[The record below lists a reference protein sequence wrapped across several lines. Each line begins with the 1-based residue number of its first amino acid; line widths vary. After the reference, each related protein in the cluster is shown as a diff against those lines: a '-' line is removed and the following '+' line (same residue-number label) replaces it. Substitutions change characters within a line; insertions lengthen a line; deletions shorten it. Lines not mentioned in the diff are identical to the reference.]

1 MVFGDQER
9 NRKVAPVW
17 RLWPWRCLLGLL
29 LIFLGHNP
37 SHGQVA
43 PGYTF
48 HFNFL
53 DSPAAAVETVAL
65 AGQAAAR
72 MVSLVPPAHIWEDT
86 RARAT
91 LDASIAA
98 IKHHGLRF
106 VFSRMDAN
114 QSGGLA
120 WLYQSVLARPG
131 RLPDG
136 SPTSDWFRS
145 TVGNLRFERWQNQET
160 RYYAGRYGRL
170 PQLAGFAV
178 GGMVEPFVSQRG
190 SLMQWDEASGNYE
203 IAQYT
208 EECRAEWHRW
218 LRRRFGGLQAIN
230 RAYRTRFSKVSRVP
244 MPSSGDDLRFGRP
257 REAYFDFARS
267 INDWF
272 VRQYRS
278 NRRLWHQFSNK
289 PFLLQLNGLES
300 EKIARGRPEFAAFD
314 LPSWVAQADAV
325 GISLYTHAGYP
336 DWGHAANKSTM
347 RLLLSARDSG
357 KPAFIMESGC
367 EAPRVT
373 LRSHELSF
381 VTSMGLLLDPIGY
394 IYEYFRYER
403 DGRVDPGMMVLP
415 NGDPHQPG
423 FARVSAELRSMPDKG
438 KAVDNPCFIYLS
450 APLTARGSM
459 VAGLVNRAV
468 YHLAGY
474 LPCRLLPWQH
484 FNRIPT
490 GSVVLAPPG
499 LHRVADAK
507 ELRALLDSSRT
518 KGWHLVSDAETC
530 RALMRLT
537 PQCSVQALRLER
549 LLEGGYVEEQA
560 SALQEELARVTAFRQ
575 RLDSQPVEPR
585 VGLSWLET
593 ESDLSLWLEDREPV
607 RLRWETLHRH
617 NVQRIWGSSRN
628 GQPIQVLVVLP
639 GGQQLDRTLPCRQ
652 WVTVN
657 DLLPAGDIETLRTQ
671 KVSSAAIDRFPKP
684 SSFRGPFSA
693 GGDFRQWIHT
703 VVRLP
708 MQMPPD
714 DSPPKKEIH
723 N

>member
-1 MVFGDQER
+1 VP
-9 NRKVAPVW
+9 AWALW
-17 RLWPWRCLLGLL
+17 RWRWIVGLL
-29 LIFLGHNP
+29 LIFLN
-37 SHGQVA
+37 SSQSYGQVA

-53 DSPAAAVETVAL
+53 DSPATAVETVAL
-65 AGQAAAR
+65 AGRAAAR
-72 MVSLVPPAHIWEDT
+72 MISLVPPAHIWED
-86 RARAT
+86 RSALAT

-98 IKHHGLRF
+98 IKHQGLRF

-114 QSGGLA
+114 QSSGQA
-120 WLYQSVLARPG
+120 WLYHRVLARPG

-136 SPTSDWFRS
+136 SPTSDCFRS

-190 SLMQWDEASGNYE
+190 SLMQWDEAHGNYE

-208 EECRAEWHRW
+208 KECRAEWHRW

-230 RAYRTRFSKVSRVP
+230 RAYRTHFSRMSRVP

-289 PFLLQLNGLES
+289 PFLLQLSGFES

-325 GISLYTHAGYP
+325 GISLYTHAGYS
-336 DWGHAANKSTM
+336 DWGHSANKSTV

-357 KPAFIMESGC
+357 KSAFIMESGC

-381 VTSMGLLLDPIGY
+381 VTSIGLLLDPIGY

-403 DGRVDPGMMVLP
+403 DGRVDPGMMVSP
-415 NGDPHQPG
+415 NGDLHQPG
-423 FARVSAELRSMPDKG
+423 FARVSSELRSMSEKG
-438 KAVDNPCFIYLS
+438 KGVDDPCFVYLS
-450 APLTARGSM
+450 APFTARNSL

-474 LPCRLLPWQH
+474 LPCRLLPWRQ

-490 GSVVLAPPG
+490 GSVVLVPPG
-499 LHRVADAK
+499 FHRVADAK
-507 ELRALLDSSRT
+507 DLKMFLNSSKT
-518 KGWHLVSDAETC
+518 NVWHLISDAETC
-530 RALMRLT
+530 QIFRQLG
-537 PQCSVQALRLER
+537 PQCSVQALQLER
-549 LLEGGYVEEQA
+549 LLEHSYVEEQA
-560 SALQEELARVTAFRQ
+560 SVLHEELAKVNAFQQ
-575 RLDSQPVEPR
+575 RLDQQPVEPR
-585 VGLSWLET
+585 TGLSWLET
-593 ESDLSLWLEDREPV
+593 DSGLSLWLEDREPV

-628 GQPIQVLVVLP
+628 GQPIQVLVALP
-639 GGQQLDRTLPCRQ
+639 GGKQLDRTLPCRQ
-652 WVTVN
+652 WVVVD
-657 DLLPAGDIETLRTQ
+657 DLLVAADLEKLKKQKARPAVIHQLPTVG
-671 KVSSAAIDRFPKP
+671 SSRDPLT
-684 SSFRGPFSA
+684 A
-693 GGDFRQWIHT
+693 GGDSRQWFHA
-703 VVRLP
+703 VVSLP
-708 MQMPPD
+708 IQMPPD
-714 DSPPKKEIH
+714 DSLPNEEIH

>member
-1 MVFGDQER
+1 MVPAW
-9 NRKVAPVW
+9 NLW
-17 RLWPWRCLLGLL
+17 RIPGLFWL
-29 LIFLGHNP
+29 VLVFVG
-37 SHGQVA
+37 SSQVYGQLA

-65 AGQAAAR
+65 AGRAAAR
-72 MVSLVPPAHIWEDT
+72 MVSLVPPAHIWED
-86 RARAT
+86 RSALAT

-98 IKHHGLRF
+98 IKNHGLRF

-114 QSGGLA
+114 QSSGLA
-120 WLYQSVLARPG
+120 WLYQSVLVRPG
-131 RLPDG
+131 RLHDG
-136 SPTSDWFRS
+136 SPTNDWFRS

-160 RYYAGRYGRL
+160 RYYAGRYGRH

-178 GGMVEPFVSQRG
+178 GGMVEPFASQRG
-190 SLMQWDEASGNYE
+190 SLMQWDEARGNYE

-208 EECRAEWHRW
+208 RECRAEWHRW

-230 RAYRTRFSKVSRVP
+230 RAYRTRFIRVSSVP
-244 MPSSGDDLRFGRP
+244 MPSSGVDHRFGRP

-278 NRRLWHQFSNK
+278 NRRLWHQSSNK
-289 PFLLQLNGLES
+289 PFLLQLSGFES

-325 GISLYTHAGYP
+325 GISLYTHAGYT
-336 DWGHAANKSTM
+336 DWGHSANKSTVQ
-347 RLLLSARDSG
+347 LLLAARDSG

-403 DGRVDPGMMVLP
+403 DGRVDPGMMVRP
-415 NGDPHQPG
+415 NGDLHQPG
-423 FARVSAELRSMPDKG
+423 FARVSSELRSMSDKG
-438 KAVDNPCFIYLS
+438 KAVDDPCFVYLS
-450 APLTARGSM
+450 APFTARNSL

-474 LPCRLLPWQH
+474 LPCRLIPWRQ
-484 FNRIPT
+484 FNRIPM
-490 GSVVLAPPG
+490 GSVVLVPPG
-499 LHRVADAK
+499 FHQVAD
-507 ELRALLDSSRT
+507 T
-518 KGWHLVSDAETC
+518 KSLKTILNCSKTNDWHLISDAETC
-530 RALMRLT
+530 RLFRQMD
-537 PQCSVQALRLER
+537 PQCAVQALQLDR
-549 LLEGGYVEEQA
+549 LLEESYVEEQA
-560 SALQEELARVTAFRQ
+560 SALHEELAKVNAFRQ
-575 RLDSQPVEPR
+575 RSAQQPVEPR
-585 VGLSWLET
+585 TGLSWLET
-593 ESDLSLWLEDREPV
+593 DSGLSLWLEDREPV
-607 RLRWETLHRH
+607 RLRWETLRRH
-617 NVQRIWGSSRN
+617 NVRRIWGSSRD

-639 GGQQLDRTLPCRQ
+639 GGQQLERVLPCRQ
-652 WVTVN
+652 WVVFD
-657 DLLPAGDIETLRTQ
+657 DLLTAADLEKTKQRQTSVAGIHQFPTPGSFR
-671 KVSSAAIDRFPKP
+671 DRF
-684 SSFRGPFSA
+684 SV
-693 GGDFRQWIHT
+693 GGDARQWFHT
-703 VVRLP
+703 VFSLP
-708 MQMPPD
+708 IQMPLN
-714 DSPPKKEIH
+714 DSLPNKEIH